1 MYIDILL
8 IYYTVVNKKVGLKNV
23 VNFFLLFCNNGAHL
37 CSKAVS
43 LASHYY
49 KREDGSIK
57 KLGSKINS
65 KTNKSE

>member
-1 MYIDILL
+1 M
-8 IYYTVVNKKVGLKNV
+8 GLKNV
-23 VNFFLLFCNNGAHL
+23 VNFVLLFCNNGAHL

-43 LASHYY
+43 LASHYC